1 MKKLPFLCATI
12 LFGNFLFGQ
21 SHTLKFG
28 TLVPINNKAITIL
41 PTTPNDDGLV
51 LAPKSSGK
59 NIVLVGGSMNPLT
72 NDGNNLI
79 LSNSNGLTYSG
90 AQAPLL
96 LTGTPQKQKTN
107 SGNNSKTTSV
117 NTQSLTG
124 NDNNS
129 LTSLTDYGTN
139 SSKPL
144 QSSNNNSN
152 SFQSLTSSSNQ
163 VVSTQSANV
172 SLEPLTYTAPKT
184 KVQTGAETLDPS
196 RINANLNSISN
207 SQKVVANSYFK
218 NTPQETLPP
227 RTSVARTKMPELA
240 PIEGATDATNSSN
253 GYSKSQ
259 NNGMPELAPIEGQNN
274 AAAKTSQS
282 LMPELAPL
290 EDEQTEEVKQNNG
303 QNQDFKQENS
313 NRVRG
318 FLIPKGTLLKA
329 NETKSYII
337 KPAAPIKNIVPFKPN
352 DSDELI
358 GAKPSAGGG
367 VGFLTDKEEINENYV
382 SLTDLIETP
391 LQNNQ
396 TQQQLQQAAKNHQH
410 DPNNPCCR
418 VQMSYATKKKVA
430 YKKPVY
436 RKKKT
441 YVQQPAVVYA
451 YKQDPVKTQN
461 VERIVYV
468 PIQQTQQEPK
478 QTVQVYKPQVAQPVQ
493 PTKSQEKVVYRD
505 YTNTYTK
512 ANPSSQPECN
522 CPGSNQ
528 NTGASKDTKKY
539 YNPNNYA
546 AGLNSGPTSGD
557 YPVSGNS
564 SDADMKY
571 TFYVN
576 PRGKYGVS
584 IYNNN
589 CSVLLQQNGKFVEFK
604 IYGDPKTDQPKLNY
618 FGSPESIAGIPIEYN
633 YNRTVHKIGNIKF
646 DYDFEGFFKTVGNSN
661 VYYTSRST
669 LSKVD
674 NTNVRY
680 DASGNVTSVDQNSG
694 IVQYNP

>member
-1 MKKLPFLCATI
+1 MKKLPFLCTTI
-12 LFGNFLFGQ
+12 LFGNLLFGQ

-41 PTTPNDDGLV
+41 PTTPSDEGLI
-51 LAPKSSGK
+51 LAPKPAGQ

-79 LSNSNGLTYSG
+79 LSNSSSLTYSG
-90 AQAPLL
+90 TQAPLL
-96 LTGTPQKQKTN
+96 LTPTPQKQKTN
-107 SGNNSKTTSV
+107 FGNNPKATSV
-117 NTQSLTG
+117 NTQSLRG

-129 LTSLTDYGTN
+129 FTSLTDYGTN
-139 SSKPL
+139 NSKPL
-144 QSSNNNSN
+144 QSSNNNSSN
-152 SFQSLTSSSNQ
+152 FQSLTSPSNK
-163 VVSTQSANV
+163 VASTPPVNV
-172 SLEPLTYTAPKT
+172 SLEPLTYVTPKA
-184 KVQTGAETLDPS
+184 KVQTGVETLDPS
-196 RINANLNSISN
+196 RINTSLSNTTNSE
-207 SQKVVANSYFK
+207 KVVANS
-218 NTPQETLPP
+218 NLRNSPQETLPP
-227 RTSVARTKMPELA
+227 RNSVARTKMPELA
-240 PIEGATDATNSSN
+240 PIEGASDVANNSN
-253 GYSKSQ
+253 GYSKNQ
-259 NNGMPELAPIEGQNN
+259 NGGMPELSPIDGQTNVTVKANQSTMPELAPIE
-274 AAAKTSQS
+274 
-282 LMPELAPL
+282 
-290 EDEQTEEVKQNNG
+290 DERTEEPKQTSNH
-303 QNQDFKQENS
+303 NQGLNQENP

-337 KPAAPIKNIVPFKPN
+337 KPAAPVKNIVPFKLD
-352 DSDELI
+352 DSDELQST
-358 GAKPSAGGG
+358 KPSAGGG
-367 VGFLTDKEEINENYV
+367 MGFRPDVEEINSNYV
-382 SLTDLIETP
+382 SALDVIETP
-391 LQNNQ
+391 IQNNQ

-410 DPNNPCCR
+410 DPNNPCCK
-418 VQMSYATKKKVA
+418 VQMSYATKKKVV

-441 YVQQPAVVYA
+441 YTQQPVVYT

-461 VERIVYV
+461 TERIVYV
-468 PIQQTQQEPK
+468 PIQQLQQETK
-478 QTVQVYKPQVAQPVQ
+478 TVQVYKPQVVPQPVQ
-493 PTKSQEKVVYRD
+493 QPVKSQDKVVYRD

-512 ANPSSQPECN
+512 ANPSQTPECN
-522 CPGSNQ
+522 CPGTNQ
-528 NTGASKDTKKY
+528 NAGGNKDNKRY

-546 AGLNSGPTSGD
+546 NGLNSGPTSGD
-557 YPVSGNS
+557 YPVSGSS
-564 SDADMKY
+564 SDVDMKY

-584 IYNNN
+584 VYNNN
-589 CSVLLQQNGKFVEFK
+589 CSVLLQQNGKVVEFK

-633 YNRTVHKIGNIKF
+633 YNRSVHKIGNIKF

-661 VYYTSRST
+661 VFYTPRST

-680 DASGNVTSVDQNSG
+680 DAGGNVTSVDQNSG

>member
-12 LFGNFLFGQ
+12 LIGNFLFGQ

-28 TLVPINNKAITIL
+28 TLLPINNKAITIL

-51 LAPKSSGK
+51 IASKPVSH
-59 NIVLVGGSMNPLT
+59 NVVLVGGSMNPLT

-79 LSNSNGLTYSG
+79 LSNSNSLKNTGT
-90 AQAPLL
+90 QAPLL
-96 LTGTPQKQKTN
+96 LTPIPPKQKTT
-107 SGNNSKTTSV
+107 SGNSQKSTSL
-117 NTQSLTG
+117 NTQSLTD

-129 LTSLTDYGTN
+129 STSLTDYGTN
-139 SSKPL
+139 NSKPF
-144 QSSNNNSN
+144 QSSTNNSN
-152 SFQSLTSSSNQ
+152 NFQSLTYSPNSVAQ
-163 VVSTQSANV
+163 TPAANV
-172 SLEPLTYTAPKT
+172 SLEPLTYTAPKA
-184 KVQTGAETLDPS
+184 KMQSGLETLDPS
-196 RINANLNSISN
+196 RINSSLNNTTN
-207 SQKVVANSYFK
+207 SQKSVANSFSK

-227 RTSVARTKMPELA
+227 RYSVARTKMPELA
-240 PIEGATDATNSSN
+240 PIEGATDVVNSSN

-259 NNGMPELAPIEGQNN
+259 NSGMPELAPIEGQNN
-274 AAAKTSQS
+274 ATTKANQS

-290 EDEQTEEVKQNNG
+290 EDEQTEEVKQNNNK
-303 QNQDFKQENS
+303 NQDLNQEKPNK
-313 NRVRG
+313 VRG
-318 FLIPKGTLLKA
+318 FVIPKGTLLKA

-358 GAKPSAGGG
+358 GTKTSAGGG
-367 VGFLTDKEEINENYV
+367 FSFLADKEEINENYV
-382 SLTDLIETP
+382 SLTDFIETP
-391 LQNNQ
+391 TQNNQ

-418 VQMSYATKKKVA
+418 VQMNNPAKKKVA

-436 RKKKT
+436 RKKKI

-461 VERIVYV
+461 IERIVYV

-478 QTVQVYKPQVAQPVQ
+478 KTVQVYKPQLTTQSAQ
-493 PTKSQEKVVYRD
+493 PTKSQQKVVYRD

-512 ANPSSQPECN
+512 SNPSTQPEN
-522 CPGSNQ
+522 I
-528 NTGASKDTKKY
+528 GASKDSKKY

-546 AGLNSGPTSGD
+546 NGLNSGPTSGD
-557 YPVSGNS
+557 YPVAGNS
-564 SDADMKY
+564 SDVDMKY

-589 CSVLLQQNGKFVEFK
+589 CSVLLQQNGKVVEFK
-604 IYGDPKTDQPKLNY
+604 VYGDAKTEQPKLNH

-633 YNRTVHKIGNIKF
+633 YNRSVHKIGNIKF
-646 DYDFEGFFKTVGNSN
+646 DYDFEGFFKSVGNSN
-661 VYYTSRST
+661 VFYTSRST
-669 LSKVD
+669 LSRVD